1 MCEQKKS
8 ISKLTNL
15 FSLNPQIHDEFEFKK
30 DNKITDSNIKRISKD
45 IDQQMNGKGR
55 VVIRKSGT
63 EPIIRIMVEG
73 NDLNFNRNIINNIK
87 SSLKT
92 LNY

>member
-1 MCEQKKS
+1 
-8 ISKLTNL
+8 
-15 FSLNPQIHDEFEFKK
+15 
-30 DNKITDSNIKRISKD
+30 
-45 IDQQMNGKGR
+45 MNGKGR

-73 NDLNFNRNIINNIK
+73 NDSNFNKNIINNIK

-92 LNY
+92 LN